1 MMVKLLNPLRL
12 DQTKIIWN
20 SSPENKNDVKMYY
33 PFQTSMTF
41 YLLWN
46 IKLDVLLSVHAALFH
61 AFKVNEDEY
70 HQTSK
75 RENKH

>member
-46 IKLDVLLSVHAALFH
+46 IK
-61 AFKVNEDEY
+61 
-70 HQTSK
+70 
-75 RENKH
+75 